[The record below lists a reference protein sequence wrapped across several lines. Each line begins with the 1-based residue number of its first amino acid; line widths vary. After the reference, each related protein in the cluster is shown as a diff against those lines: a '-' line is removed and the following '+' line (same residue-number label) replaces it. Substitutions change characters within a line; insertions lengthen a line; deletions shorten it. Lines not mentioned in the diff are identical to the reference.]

1 MVQEIKRVVIVD
13 SDGTER
19 TAYVLA
25 APPAWVFARASG
37 RARVKRPS
45 VVETTGEVLS

>member
-1 MVQEIKRVVIVD
+1 MVREIRRVVIVD

-25 APPAWVFARASG
+25 APPVWVFGRAPG
-37 RARVKRPS
+37 RARVRRAS
-45 VVETTGEVLS
+45 VVETTGEALS

>member
-1 MVQEIKRVVIVD
+1 MVQEIKRIVIVD

-25 APPAWVFARASG
+25 APPVWVFGRASG

-45 VVETTGEVLS
+45 VIETTGEAVS